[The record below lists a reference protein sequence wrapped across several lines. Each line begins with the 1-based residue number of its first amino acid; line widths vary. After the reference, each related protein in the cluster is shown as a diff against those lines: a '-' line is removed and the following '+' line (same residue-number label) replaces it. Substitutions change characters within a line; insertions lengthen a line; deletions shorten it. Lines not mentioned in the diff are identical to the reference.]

1 MIYVIARSVLKPGKR
16 DEFLKIFKANVPNVL
31 AESGCISYT
40 PCIDVEIGRGTD
52 ENSVTIVE
60 CWESPAH
67 LKAHLATPHMKQFGP
82 SVKSMRSS
90 SSFHVLEDVLP

>member
-67 LKAHLATPHMKQFGP
+67 LKAHLATPHMKKFMDD
-82 SVKSMRSS
+82 VRDLRESS
-90 SSFHVLEDVLP
+90 SLSVVTPA

>member
-67 LKAHLATPHMKQFGP
+67 LKAHLATPHMKKFMDDVRDLRESSNL
-82 SVKSMRSS
+82 SV
-90 SSFHVLEDVLP
+90 VTPA

>member
-1 MIYVIARSVLKPGKR
+1 MIYVIARSVLKPGNR
-16 DEFLKIFKANVPNVL
+16 DEFLRIFKANIPNVL

-52 ENSVTIVE
+52 ENAVTIVE

-67 LKAHLATPHMKQFGP
+67 LKAHLATPHMKKFMDDVRP
-82 SVKSMRSS
+82 LRESS
-90 SSFHVLEDVLP
+90 SLSVVTPA

>member
-16 DEFLKIFKANVPNVL
+16 EEFLKIFKANIPNVL

-40 PCIDVEIGRGTD
+40 PCVDVEIGRGTD

-67 LKAHLATPHMKQFGP
+67 LKAHLATSHMKKFMDD
-82 SVKSMRSS
+82 VRDLRESS
-90 SSFHVLEDVLP
+90 SLSVVTPA

>member
-40 PCIDVEIGRGTD
+40 PCVDVEIGRGTD
-52 ENSVTIVE
+52 ENAVTIVE

-67 LKAHLATPHMKQFGP
+67 LKAHLATPHMKKFMDD
-82 SVKSMRSS
+82 VRDLRESS
-90 SSFHVLEDVLP
+90 SLSVVTPA

>member
-16 DEFLKIFKANVPNVL
+16 EEFLKIFKANIPNVL

-67 LKAHLATPHMKQFGP
+67 LKAHLATPHMKKFMDDVRDLRESSNL
-82 SVKSMRSS
+82 SV
-90 SSFHVLEDVLP
+90 VTPA